1 MGLYRRMLKGKSRI
15 YDKFLT
21 NPKVVK
27 ISIIGSIVTWFSA
40 LILGFIVAQFDP
52 QGYNIV
58 DNYISDM
65 GSFHHT
71 PLPYFLDY
79 GAIISSIL
87 MIPAIYW
94 MEKQLSP
101 SPIDRWN
108 GEFPRMRYRLSGL
121 GSFFMFFGVFGFMMI
136 GVFSED
142 RTTPLGLHFLFSVV
156 VFSGFIFM
164 SLFYGILILFYK
176 TEIPRLMGVYMGI
189 VPFTTGVIFI
199 FNFTPFWEWM
209 MLIGLLIWMVPVF
222 LILLKNINKE

>member
-15 YDKFLT
+15 YDNFLT

-27 ISIIGSIVTWFSA
+27 VSIISSLITWFSA
-40 LILGFIVAQFDP
+40 LIIGFIVAQFDP

-65 GSFHHT
+65 GSFRHT
-71 PLPYFLDY
+71 PLPYFLDF
-79 GAIISSIL
+79 GAIITSIL
-87 MIPAIYW
+87 MIPGIYYV
-94 MEKQLSP
+94 EKQLAP
-101 SPIDRWN
+101 SPIGRWN

-121 GSFFMFFGVFGFMMI
+121 GSFWMFFGIFGFLMI

-142 RTTPLGLHFLFSVV
+142 RTTPLGLHFLFSIV

-176 TEIPRLMGVYMGI
+176 TKIPRLMGVYMAI
-189 VPFTTGVIFI
+189 VPFTTGVIFV
-199 FNFTPFWEWM
+199 FTFTPFWEWI
-209 MLIGLLIWMVPVF
+209 MLFCLMIWMVPVF
-222 LILLKNINKE
+222 LIILKNIDKE